1 MLVAATLCWAVS
13 FPVMRALSLHQPAL
27 VSGAGSWFFSSLGV
41 AARFWAA
48 GLCLALLCARE
59 LPGLTRLEIEQ
70 GVGLGVF
77 GALGMLFQ
85 MDGLAHTE
93 ASVSAFLTQG
103 YVLWLPLWQALA
115 GRRPPPVRLWVAVAA
130 VVAGV
135 AILSGV
141 TWERLRL
148 GRGEIETLIASG
160 FFAGQILWLQRPRYE
175 GNHVGRFTVVMFGV
189 MGLTMLPVV
198 VLTAPDAG
206 ACFRAFASV
215 PAAGMTLILV
225 GICTLGGYLL
235 MNHWQRRLGAT
246 EAGLIYC
253 TEPVFASLLALWLPG
268 ILSQW
273 AGIAYANE
281 TVTARLLIGG
291 GLILAAN
298 LLVQWQQGAAGSQT
312 ELAAA

>member
-13 FPVMRALSLHQPAL
+13 FPLMRALSLHQPAL
-27 VSGAGSWFFSSLGV
+27 VPGAGSWFFSSVGV
-41 AARFWAA
+41 TVRFWAA
-48 GLCLALLCARE
+48 GLCLGLLCFRK

-85 MDGLAHTE
+85 MDGLAHTD

-103 YVLWLPLWQALA
+103 YVLLLPLWQAA
-115 GRRPPPVRLWVAVAA
+115 AERRPPPPRLWLAVAA
-130 VVAGV
+130 VVVGV

-141 TWERLRL
+141 SWDRLRL
-148 GRGEIETLIASG
+148 GRGEIETIIASG
-160 FFAGQILWLQRPRYE
+160 FFTGQILWLQRPRYE
-175 GNHVGRFTVVMFGV
+175 PNHVKRFSVVMFGV

-198 VLTAPDAG
+198 ALTAPGAA
-206 ACFRAFASV
+206 ACFQAFASL
-215 PAAGMTLILV
+215 PALGMTLLLV

-235 MNHWQRRLGAT
+235 MNHWQRHLGAT

-253 TEPVFASLLALWLPG
+253 TEPVFASLLALWLPAW
-268 ILSQW
+268 LSRW
-273 AGIAYANE
+273 VEIDYPNE
-281 TVTARLLIGG
+281 TVTARLLLGG

-298 LLVQWQQGAAGSQT
+298 LFVQWQSAAESCVESPAT
-312 ELAAA
+312 